1 MKIKKSSRL
10 VLALFIGA
18 LLLSQPGTSDA
29 LKDANLRIAT
39 LPLNTAGFRS
49 TDLPFSAGEEQ
60 VYRNIHVV
68 KKLCAWHGEQA
79 QLVCLDG
86 TNDRHAVHDPR
97 LCFRSAHWEVLSEIV
112 VPHPAGGEM
121 RRLRLRRD
129 NRELETVYWWSTS
142 TERHAS
148 AMKYFLQ
155 SSLRRLTRGRSGE
168 EPVLVLLQPVQAGK
182 LDWNVWLG
190 PQSPLHTL

>member
-1 MKIKKSSRL
+1 MKSKKSSRL
-10 VLALFIGA
+10 VLTLLIGA
-18 LLLSQPGTSDA
+18 LLLSLPGRSDA
-29 LKDANLRIAT
+29 LKDANARLAT
-39 LPLNTAGFRS
+39 LPLNGAGFRS
-49 TDLPFSAGEEQ
+49 TDLPLSAAEEQ
-60 VYRNIHVV
+60 VYRHIHVL
-68 KKLCAWHGEQA
+68 KKLCVWQGEQA

-97 LCFRSAHWEVLSEIV
+97 LCFRSAQWEVLSESV

-148 AMKYFLQ
+148 AMKYFVQ
-155 SSLRRLTRGRSGE
+155 SSLRRLTHGRSGE
-168 EPVLVLLQPVQAGK
+168 EPVLVLLQPVQTSQ

-190 PQSPLHTL
+190 PQSPLHSL